1 MSSVY
6 QGTSSVTVDQSVL
19 SARRQSMDALSVI
32 ILALNVKDA
41 RKVSLLSMESV
52 RGITVWIMSI
62 SHQ

>member
-1 MSSVY
+1 MNSVF

-41 RKVSLLSMESV
+41 RKDTLLSMESV